1 MKLYIIHVW
10 QGVEVQL
17 KGPYATDY
25 GRTKAARRLRA
36 KSSDED
42 SIFRLDIGR
51 GHRGEKA
58 AVYSFAGYEME
69 VGGYARLRRRAKRA

>member
-10 QGVEVQL
+10 QGVEISL
-17 KGPYATDY
+17 KGPYATEY
-25 GRTKAARRLRA
+25 GRLKAARRLRA

-42 SIFRLDIGR
+42 SIFRLDVGR

-58 AVYSFAGYEME
+58 EAYSFAGYEME
-69 VGGYARLRRRAKRA
+69 VGGYARLTKRRK